1 MNKVLLIIQREFF
14 SRVQKKSFLIAT
26 ILTPLIFPILMG
38 GLIYLAINE
47 QKSVKQDV
55 VRVIDDSGRFNFSE
69 TSRFYF
75 VKSEM
80 TLDKAKEDLNK
91 SDDFGILHLPEF
103 DIYNPT
109 GIAIYTK
116 SNPSLTMIGDLES
129 SIKNQIEDMKLK
141 ESGVDPAAL
150 EALKTSVS
158 VRSINLSET
167 GKEVES
173 SAGLS
178 FGVGY
183 AGGFLIYLFIFIY
196 GAQVM
201 QGVIEE
207 KSNKIVE
214 IIVSTVKPFQLMLG
228 KVLGI
233 ASVGLAQLLIWII
246 LIAVLSMA
254 MFSFFGLT
262 SPSDA
267 MMDQVAGNMAQA
279 SGEDFASN
287 PRVAEIMEMVNN
299 IPFAYIISVFLFYFV
314 GGYLLYGALF
324 AAVGSAVENPSEA
337 QQFMFPITIPLIIS
351 IIGLFMFVLNEPN
364 GKVTF
369 WLSIIPFTSPITMV
383 GRLGFGVPAWE
394 LALSMVLLV
403 LGFLGTIW
411 FAGRIYRIGILMHG
425 TKVNY
430 KTLGKWLFMKN

>member
-1 MNKVLLIIQREFF
+1 MNKVLLIIQREFL

-55 VRVIDDSGRFNFSE
+55 VRVVDESGRFDFTE

-75 VKSEM
+75 VESEM
-80 TLDKAKEDLNK
+80 TIDQAKEDLNN

-141 ESGVDPAAL
+141 ESGVDPAVL

-167 GKEVES
+167 GEEVES

-214 IIVSTVKPFQLMLG
+214 IVVSTVKPFQLMLG

-246 LIAVLSMA
+246 LISVLSMA
-254 MFSFFGLT
+254 VFSFFGLT

-267 MMDQVAGNMAQA
+267 MMDQVAGNVTQA
-279 SGEDFASN
+279 SGDDFASN
-287 PRVAEIMEMVNN
+287 PKVVEIMEMVNN

-364 GKVTF
+364 GQVTF

-383 GRLGFGVPAWE
+383 GRLGFGVPVWE
-394 LALSMVLLV
+394 LVLSMVLLV

>member
-1 MNKVLLIIQREFF
+1 MNKVLLIIQREFL

-55 VRVIDDSGRFNFSE
+55 VRVVDESGRFDFTE

-75 VKSEM
+75 VESEM
-80 TLDKAKEDLNK
+80 TIDEAKEDLNN
-91 SDDFGILHLPEF
+91 SNDFGILHLPEF

-141 ESGVDPAAL
+141 ESGVDPAVL

-167 GKEVES
+167 GEEVES

-214 IIVSTVKPFQLMLG
+214 IVVSTVKPFQLMLG

-246 LIAVLSMA
+246 LISVLSMA
-254 MFSFFGLT
+254 VFSFFGLT

-267 MMDQVAGNMAQA
+267 MMDQVAGNVTQV
-279 SGEDFASN
+279 SGDDFASN
-287 PRVAEIMEMVNN
+287 PKVVEIMEMVNN

-364 GKVTF
+364 GQVTF

-383 GRLGFGVPAWE
+383 GRLGFGVPVWE
-394 LALSMVLLV
+394 LVLSMVLLV
-403 LGFLGTIW
+403 IGFLGTIW
-411 FAGRIYRIGILMHG
+411 FVGRIYRIGILMHG

>member
-1 MNKVLLIIQREFF
+1 MNKVLLIIQREFL

-55 VRVIDDSGRFNFSE
+55 VRVVDESGRFDFTE

-75 VKSEM
+75 VESEM
-80 TLDKAKEDLNK
+80 TIDEAKEDLNN
-91 SDDFGILHLPEF
+91 SDDFGILHLPDF

-116 SNPSLTMIGDLES
+116 SNPSLTMIGDLEN

-141 ESGVDPAAL
+141 ESGVDPAVL

-167 GKEVES
+167 GEEVES

-214 IIVSTVKPFQLMLG
+214 IVVSTVKPFQLMLG

-246 LIAVLSMA
+246 LISVLSMA
-254 MFSFFGLT
+254 VFSFFGLT

-267 MMDQVAGNMAQA
+267 MMDQVAGNVTQV
-279 SGEDFASN
+279 SGDDFASN
-287 PRVAEIMEMVNN
+287 PKVVEIMEMVNN

-364 GKVTF
+364 GQVTF

-383 GRLGFGVPAWE
+383 GRLGFGVPVWE
-394 LALSMVLLV
+394 LVLSMVLLV
-403 LGFLGTIW
+403 IGFLGTIW

>member
-1 MNKVLLIIQREFF
+1 MNKVLLIIQREFL

-55 VRVIDDSGRFNFSE
+55 VRVVDESGRFDFTE

-75 VKSEM
+75 VESEM
-80 TLDKAKEDLNK
+80 TIDEAKEDLNN
-91 SDDFGILHLPEF
+91 SDDFGILHLPDF

-141 ESGVDPAAL
+141 ESGVDPAVL

-167 GKEVES
+167 GEEVES

-214 IIVSTVKPFQLMLG
+214 IVVSTVKPFQLMLG

-246 LIAVLSMA
+246 LISVLSMA
-254 MFSFFGLT
+254 VFSFFGLT

-267 MMDQVAGNMAQA
+267 MMDQVAGNVTQV
-279 SGEDFASN
+279 SGDDFASN
-287 PRVAEIMEMVNN
+287 PKVVEIMEMVNN

-364 GKVTF
+364 GQVTF

-383 GRLGFGVPAWE
+383 GRLGFGVPVWE
-394 LALSMVLLV
+394 LVLSMVLLV
-403 LGFLGTIW
+403 IGFLGTIW

>member
-1 MNKVLLIIQREFF
+1 MNKVLLIIQREFL

-55 VRVIDDSGRFNFSE
+55 VRVVDESGRFDFTE

-75 VKSEM
+75 VESEM
-80 TLDKAKEDLNK
+80 TIDEAKEDLNN

-116 SNPSLTMIGDLES
+116 SNPSLTMISDLES

-141 ESGVDPAAL
+141 ESGVDPAVL

-167 GKEVES
+167 GEEVES

-214 IIVSTVKPFQLMLG
+214 IVVSTVKPFQLMLG

-246 LIAVLSMA
+246 LISVLSMA
-254 MFSFFGLT
+254 VFSFFGLT

-267 MMDQVAGNMAQA
+267 MMDQVAGNVTQV
-279 SGEDFASN
+279 SGDDFASN
-287 PRVAEIMEMVNN
+287 PKVVEIMEMVNN

-364 GKVTF
+364 GQVTF

-383 GRLGFGVPAWE
+383 GRLGFGVPVWE
-394 LALSMVLLV
+394 LVLSMVLLV
-403 LGFLGTIW
+403 IGFLGTIW

>member
-1 MNKVLLIIQREFF
+1 
-14 SRVQKKSFLIAT
+14 
-26 ILTPLIFPILMG
+26 
-38 GLIYLAINE
+38 
-47 QKSVKQDV
+47 
-55 VRVIDDSGRFNFSE
+55 
-69 TSRFYF
+69 
-75 VKSEM
+75 
-80 TLDKAKEDLNK
+80 
-91 SDDFGILHLPEF
+91 
-103 DIYNPT
+103 
-109 GIAIYTK
+109 
-116 SNPSLTMIGDLES
+116 
-129 SIKNQIEDMKLK
+129 
-141 ESGVDPAAL
+141 
-150 EALKTSVS
+150 
-158 VRSINLSET
+158 
-167 GKEVES
+167 
-173 SAGLS
+173 
-178 FGVGY
+178 
-183 AGGFLIYLFIFIY
+183 
-196 GAQVM
+196 M

-214 IIVSTVKPFQLMLG
+214 IVVSTVKPFQLMLG

-246 LIAVLSMA
+246 LISVLSMA
-254 MFSFFGLT
+254 VFSFFGLT

-267 MMDQVAGNMAQA
+267 MMDQVAGNVTQA
-279 SGEDFASN
+279 SGDDFASN
-287 PRVAEIMEMVNN
+287 PKVVEIMEMVNN

-364 GKVTF
+364 GQVTF

-383 GRLGFGVPAWE
+383 GRLGFGVPVWE
-394 LALSMVLLV
+394 LVLSMVLLV

>member
-1 MNKVLLIIQREFF
+1 MNKVLLIIQREFL

-55 VRVIDDSGRFNFSE
+55 VRVVDESGRFDFTE

-75 VKSEM
+75 VESEM
-80 TLDKAKEDLNK
+80 TIDEAKEDLNN

-141 ESGVDPAAL
+141 ESGVDPAVL

-167 GKEVES
+167 GEEVES

-214 IIVSTVKPFQLMLG
+214 IVVSTVKPFQLMLG

-246 LIAVLSMA
+246 LISVLSMA
-254 MFSFFGLT
+254 VFSFFGLT

-267 MMDQVAGNMAQA
+267 MMDQVAGNVTQV
-279 SGEDFASN
+279 SGDDFASN
-287 PRVAEIMEMVNN
+287 PKVVEIMEMVNN

-364 GKVTF
+364 GQVTF

-383 GRLGFGVPAWE
+383 GRLGFGVPVWE
-394 LALSMVLLV
+394 LVLSMVLLV
-403 LGFLGTIW
+403 IGFLGTIW

>member
-1 MNKVLLIIQREFF
+1 MNKVLLIIQREFL

-55 VRVIDDSGRFNFSE
+55 VRVIDDSGRFNFTE

-141 ESGVDPAAL
+141 ESGVDPAVL

-167 GKEVES
+167 GVEKES

-279 SGEDFASN
+279 SGDDFASN
-287 PRVAEIMEMVNN
+287 PKVAEMMEMVNN

-314 GGYLLYGALF
+314 GGYMEHY
-324 AAVGSAVENPSEA
+324 
-337 QQFMFPITIPLIIS
+337 
-351 IIGLFMFVLNEPN
+351 
-364 GKVTF
+364 
-369 WLSIIPFTSPITMV
+369 SPQ
-383 GRLGFGVPAWE
+383 
-394 LALSMVLLV
+394 
-403 LGFLGTIW
+403 
-411 FAGRIYRIGILMHG
+411 
-425 TKVNY
+425 
-430 KTLGKWLFMKN
+430 